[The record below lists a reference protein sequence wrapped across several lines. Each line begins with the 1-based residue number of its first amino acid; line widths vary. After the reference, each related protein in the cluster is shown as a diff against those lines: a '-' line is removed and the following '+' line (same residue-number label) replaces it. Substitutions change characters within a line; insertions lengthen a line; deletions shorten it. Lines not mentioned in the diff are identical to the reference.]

1 MACDDDTSDP
11 CIDTYC
17 AGAAPRWLADRSRR
31 GRQPVVTVPLD
42 HPLVHQVLSLADAY
56 SVPLVLHI
64 EPVNPG
70 DGSNRIVEIKRWYQA
85 VCEAYKNVQ
94 LIAAHTGMMSP
105 ADLEELLL
113 RCPNLHADF
122 KVLHSVR
129 AINGFAHLHCVN
141 DLDFQFFEEWAALI
155 ERFPDRFV
163 FGSDWKDQRHGYTE
177 TSYAAH
183 IREVRRIIGSLAP
196 HVQQRIAYTNAKR
209 LFRLP

>member
-1 MACDDDTSDP
+1 M
-11 CIDTYC
+11 
-17 AGAAPRWLADRSRR
+17 
-31 GRQPVVTVPLD
+31 
-42 HPLVHQVLSLADAY
+42 LSLADAY

-70 DGSNRIVEIKRWYQA
+70 DDSNRIVEIKRWYQA

-129 AINGFAHLHCVN
+129 AINGFAHLHGVN
-141 DLDFQFFEEWAALI
+141 DLDFRFFEEWAALM

-196 HVQQRIAYTNAKR
+196 HVQQRIAYFLHAIGVVAQNMTVLLELPQRLGGVLTVGGIECLLQMTHRMEVIHTNAKR